1 VALEEQIVKVVDI
14 LKRELQSFRAVLD
27 LLILEEKCLVECDTV
42 GLAEILEKQ
51 EDVFSSIAC
60 LEKSRMDS
68 LAKISK
74 QTGEPPDEITISR
87 LAVMAEGRLKKELL
101 DIGHLLGRLHEDI
114 QRKKK
119 SNTLLINQ
127 SIMLV
132 ESDIRVILDALD
144 RGETPEPGYTPRA
157 ETGKT
162 AKSVCVDQK
171 M

>member
-1 VALEEQIVKVVDI
+1 VALEEQIMRVADI
-14 LKRELQSFRAVLD
+14 LRREIQSFKTVLD
-27 LLILEEKCLVECDTV
+27 LLILEEKCLIECDTV

-68 LAKISK
+68 LVKISE
-74 QTGEPPDEITISR
+74 QTGEAPEEITISG
-87 LAVMAEGRLKKELL
+87 LAGMVEGTLRKELL

-114 QRKKK
+114 QRRKK

-132 ESDIRVILDALD
+132 ESDIRIILSALN
-144 RGETPEPGYTPRA
+144 RGEDSEPGYTPRA
-157 ETGKT
+157 EADKT
-162 AKSVCVDQK
+162 TKSICVDQK